1 MTASELLA
9 LMAIREGVGRGSPRM
24 TSALEE
30 AVVSVAVRIDDVQE
44 FRARAAVVAQALGPA
59 VIGELC
65 TRFHSPPRTEPPGF
79 GPEQRGLGGW
89 LSAWQFAIFELLFA
103 FESAA
108 LPVLRQVAFGAYD
121 WIQGNAIE
129 VLARLAAR
137 GIDREQIIAE
147 LRREFPRLQVEAQ
160 LYSVGPLLYHA
171 AQDPAVAAVVQE
183 LESIPE
189 WRAAAEELGRAADG

>member
-1 MTASELLA
+1 
-9 LMAIREGVGRGSPRM
+9 
-24 TSALEE
+24 
-30 AVVSVAVRIDDVQE
+30 
-44 FRARAAVVAQALGPA
+44 
-59 VIGELC
+59 
-65 TRFHSPPRTEPPGF
+65 
-79 GPEQRGLGGW
+79 
-89 LSAWQFAIFELLFA
+89 
-103 FESAA
+103 
-108 LPVLRQVAFGAYD
+108 
-121 WIQGNAIE
+121 